1 MAAYEGLDQKVI
13 LIEDDAGIGARIR
26 DGLQANG
33 FLVRWCRTG
42 HSGLAEAQEKPAPD
56 VVLIDLGLPDVDGID
71 IARTLRSQH
80 PGVVMIAITAM
91 DRDIDIVAGLD
102 AGADDYLTKPFS
114 ISVLLARLRAQLRRL
129 ASSSAPSQDPV
140 IVGALSVDPAARRC
154 HLGDVEIELRPK
166 EFDLLLALARKA
178 GSAITRDQLMREVWD
193 EHWHGSTKTLDV
205 TLAALRRQLSL
216 AAQAHAGQGPPVPVI
231 TTLRGHGYRLETETV
246 PLNP

>member
-1 MAAYEGLDQKVI
+1 MAAQEALDPKVI

-33 FLVRWCRTG
+33 FRVRWCRTG
-42 HSGLAEAQEKPAPD
+42 HGALAEAEQGPAPD

-71 IARTLRSQH
+71 VARTLRSRH
-80 PGVVMIAITAM
+80 PGIVMIAITAM

-114 ISVLLARLRAQLRRL
+114 ISVLLARLRAQLRRH
-129 ASSSAPSQDPV
+129 SPSPPPTKEP
-140 IVGALSVDPAARRC
+140 ITIGALSVDAAARRC

-166 EFDLLLALARKA
+166 EFDLLLALAREA
-178 GSAITRDQLMREVWD
+178 GSAISRDQLMRQVWD

-205 TLAALRRQLSL
+205 TLAALRRQLTL
-216 AAQAHAGQGPPVPVI
+216 TGQVHSAEVPPVPVI
-231 TTLRGHGYRLETETV
+231 TTLRGHGYRLDIEHG
-246 PLNP
+246 